1 MAKSIDKR
9 PLFILEMAN
18 NHMGSVEHGKKII
31 AAMREACD
39 GFPFQFAIKLQYRDV
54 DAGIHPDYKDRY
66 DLKFVKRF
74 SETRLS
80 WEEYKALKDAIAAA
94 GFTSICTPWDEG
106 SVDRIEEHGYDF
118 IKIASCYL
126 TDWPLI
132 ERIAKSDRPVI
143 GSSAGVDLENIDKV
157 VSFFRHRDRPFS
169 LMHCVGQYP
178 TPDDK
183 LQLGQI
189 VLLHERYPGLEIGY
203 STHERPDNYDG
214 VKIAI
219 GLGATIFEKH
229 VGVPTDTIKL
239 NAYSATPAQVKS
251 WLQAALEAYNI
262 VGNKEQR
269 SAFTAA
275 ETRTLHDLHRGAFAK
290 RRIAEGEEIDQAS
303 VFYAMP
309 VAHGQV
315 VANDMSKYASFRA
328 TSPIES
334 GAPVMSAKVESCN
347 HREQLYRIVGE
358 VRKILK
364 RSKVVVPGQCELE
377 VSHHYGIDRFDE
389 FGSTVITVV
398 NRQYC
403 KRVIVLLPGQTHP
416 EQWHEQKDETY
427 HILHG
432 EITLCLDGNEQVKK
446 ANDIVVIPHGVKHAF
461 TTRTGTVI
469 EEVSSS
475 YSQGDSFYSDQSI
488 MANGNRKTFIT
499 YWME

>member
-1 MAKSIDKR
+1 MAKAIDKR

-31 AAMREACD
+31 AAMRQACE

-54 DAGIHPDYKDRY
+54 DAGIHPAYKNRY

-80 WEEYKALKDAIAAA
+80 WDEYKALKDAMDEA
-94 GFTSICTPWDEG
+94 GFTSVCTPWDEG

-118 IKIASCYL
+118 IKIASCYF

-143 GSSAGVDLENIDKV
+143 GSAAGVELENIDKV

-169 LMHCVGQYP
+169 LMHCVGEYP

-183 LQLGQI
+183 LELGQI
-189 VLLHERYPGLEIGY
+189 ALLRERYPGLEIGY

-214 VKIAI
+214 VMIAI
-219 GLGATIFEKH
+219 GLGATMFEKH
-229 VGVPTDTIKL
+229 VGVPTDTIQL
-239 NAYSATPAQVKS
+239 NTYSATHGQVKS
-251 WLQAALEAYNI
+251 WLQAALAAHNMI
-262 VGNKEQR
+262 GHKDR
-269 SAFTAA
+269 RAAFAPA
-275 ETRTLHDLHRGAFAK
+275 ETRTLHDLQRGVFTKQAAK
-290 RRIAEGEEIDQAS
+290 QGEAINPDG

-309 VAHGQV
+309 SVDGQL

-328 TSPIES
+328 TAAIDA
-334 GAPVMSAKVESCN
+334 GAPVMWSQVQASD
-347 HREQLYRIVGE
+347 HRKQLYRIVGD

-416 EQWHEQKDETY
+416 EQWHKEKDETY
-427 HILHG
+427 HILYG
-432 EITLCLDGNEQVKK
+432 EISLRLDGQEEIKK
-446 ANDIVVIPHGVKHAF
+446 ANDVIVIPHGVKHSF

-469 EEVSSS
+469 EEVSSF
-475 YSQGDSFYSDQSI
+475 YTQGDSFYSDESI
-488 MANGNRKTFIT
+488 MANENRKTFVT